1 MYMHSC
7 TTNVK
12 LSRETYSNV
21 AVMITLV
28 YQMLFFMGQSIFLT
42 NASSS
47 FCVRKQR
54 EVSCATLVLLCELLY
69 SAVIHLRLKAHLL
82 SIMHD
87 GR

>member
-1 MYMHSC
+1 
-7 TTNVK
+7 
-12 LSRETYSNV
+12 
-21 AVMITLV
+21 MITLV
-28 YQMLFFMGQSIFLT
+28 FQVLFFMAKVFFLT

-54 EVSCATLVLLCELLY
+54 EVSCAPLVFLCELFY